1 MSPGEEVNSYLRDK
15 LIMKILIVS
24 SWGKTAFELGRYCKN
39 AFAEIGHNADLFTY
53 NDERISSRLPFLRNL
68 ERTLVGK
75 ALIKK
80 ISDFRPQ
87 LILVIKGDRIPLE
100 LIRELK
106 EIFRIPVANY
116 WIDDPDSIEI
126 SRKISPT
133 YDYFFTND
141 PDAVEV
147 HKESGCPHVRFL
159 SFGCIAD
166 LHKKIKLSEEEYKKY
181 GSDVCFAGTVSEG
194 RIKVL
199 EELSDFNLKV
209 WSPRSVYSFEEKSR
223 IKISKLPSSSPL
235 YSKFTG
241 IAVWNEELVKVYNA
255 SKIVLNIHSPQTVPI
270 MRDFEVTGCGAFLV
284 TDYARSLETMF
295 SPGEEIICYKNIEE
309 LIDLVKFYLSHSSER
324 EEIARKGNLRAHR
337 DHTYARRMEELI
349 SFIGKEKT

>member
-1 MSPGEEVNSYLRDK
+1 LSPGEKVNSYLIDK
-15 LIMKILIVS
+15 LIMKILIVR
-24 SWGKTAFELGRYCKN
+24 SWGKTAFELGGYCKN
-39 AFAEIGHNADLFTY
+39 AFAEIGHNTDLFTY
-53 NDERISSRLPFLRNL
+53 NDERISSRFPFLKNL

-87 LILVIKGDRIPLE
+87 LILVIKGNRILLE

-126 SRKISPT
+126 SRKISPA

-141 PDAVEV
+141 PDAVQV

-159 SFGCIAD
+159 SFGCLPD
-166 LHKKIKLSEEEYKKY
+166 LHKKIQLSEKEYKKY

-235 YSKFTG
+235 YSKFTDR
-241 IAVWNEELVKVYNA
+241 AVLNEELVKVYNA
-255 SKIVLNIHSPQTVPI
+255 SKIVLNIHSPQRVPI
-270 MRDFEVTGCGAFLV
+270 MRDFEVTGCAAFLL
-284 TDYARSLETMF
+284 TDYARHLETMF
-295 SPGEEIICYKNIEE
+295 KPGEEIICYKNIEE
-309 LIDLVKFYLSHSSER
+309 LKGMVKFYLSHPGKR
-324 EEIARKGNLRAHR
+324 EEIARKGNLRANR
-337 DHTYARRMEELI
+337 DHTYSRRMEELI
-349 SFIGKEKT
+349 SFIEKEKT